1 MNSVAA
7 TASQR
12 AREIVVEQITTFG
25 TLVGSGF
32 RRYATY
38 RQATVASAA
47 TNTMFGFLR
56 TYVLL
61 AVTAGTG
68 VAAGYSEPQLAS
80 FVWVGQGLIGVVGF
94 WGWTDLADR
103 IRTGEVVVDLIRPI
117 RPVTAYLMADL
128 GRAGHG
134 LLTRFV
140 IPVAAGAIAFDLY
153 VPRHPA
159 SYALFPVA
167 VGLSVVVSFGCR
179 FLVNTTGYWLLD
191 IRGVLLLWAVI
202 SGVLSGL
209 TFPVRFLPDWLA
221 DLLWY
226 ATPFPSILQTPLDI
240 AVERVPPHA
249 QLGLVAVQ
257 AAWAIG
263 LLAACALVQHRA
275 ERRLV
280 IQGG

>member
-1 MNSVAA
+1 MNEIRTLTALMVA
-7 TASQR
+7 
-12 AREIVVEQITTFG
+12 
-25 TLVGSGF
+25 GF

-38 RQATVASAA
+38 RQATVAQAV
-47 TNTMFGFLR
+47 TNTTFGFLR
-56 TYVLL
+56 TYLLL

-68 VAAGYSEPQLAS
+68 VAAGYTRPQLAS
-80 FVWVGQGLIGVVGF
+80 FVWLGQGLIGVVGF

-103 IRTGEVVVDLIRPI
+103 IRTGDVVVDLIRPVH
-117 RPVTAYLMADL
+117 PVTAYLVADL

-134 LLTRFV
+134 LLTRFIV
-140 IPVAAGAIAFDLY
+140 PVAVGAVAFDLY
-153 VPRHPA
+153 VPQHPA

-191 IRGVLLLWAVI
+191 IRGILLAWVVV
-202 SGVLSGL
+202 SGMLSGL
-209 TFPVRFLPDWLA
+209 TFPVRFLPGWLA
-221 DLLWY
+221 NLLWY

-249 QLGLVAVQ
+249 QLGLVAIQ
-257 AAWAIG
+257 AVWALG
-263 LLAACALVQHRA
+263 LLAACTLVQHRA